1 MGNQWPYQDP
11 DVLVQSLT
19 IRSNVC
25 SENGDNSPDS
35 HCIQYFNQFLPTFP
49 KLKLATPANGL
60 IRHGGGLKPHG
71 HSELVAGIDVM
82 RRLIGE
88 DIVRDDVL
96 AE

>member
-1 MGNQWPYQDP
+1 MTLSGPWCFSAKLDNKIK
-11 DVLVQSLT
+11 T
-19 IRSNVC
+19 C

-35 HCIQYFNQFLPTFP
+35 HCIQYFKEFLPTFP
-49 KLKLATPANGL
+49 KLELATPADGL